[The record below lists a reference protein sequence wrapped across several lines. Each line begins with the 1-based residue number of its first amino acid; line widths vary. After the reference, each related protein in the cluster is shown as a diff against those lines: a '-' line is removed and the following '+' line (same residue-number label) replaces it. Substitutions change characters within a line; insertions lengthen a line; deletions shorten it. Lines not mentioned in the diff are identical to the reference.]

1 VLDIKK
7 IVFPVTHAMTRA
19 LLSPS
24 HNVLDVARDG
34 IVLVDSAGRIVE
46 LNAVARRFL
55 NRVDGDYSGLDF
67 WSAVPPGIAELHQI
81 GAAKAM
87 ALHKDH
93 VFTERSDFEC
103 DWLEYGF
110 RPHSTGYVVNLRD
123 VTHKHEL
130 QLLLTKNKHT
140 NLLLFEKNP
149 NAMWVF
155 DMGSRRILSVNQAA
169 CDFYAM
175 TRSSFLALQLGA
187 LFPDH
192 LGTALF
198 DSVDQAGS
206 SELALQICN
215 QVKGDGSLVLVEL
228 ACGRIVWQDHQAM
241 LVTVSDVAQRHLSDH
256 TLRQE
261 NTELKLALSSAHE
274 ALKNASRDL
283 TALTHALSHDMQ
295 IPLHV
300 VNGFAAILAKKYGE
314 LIDHTGR
321 HYINRI
327 QDSTRLMAELVDD
340 LRRLVQL
347 PQRSAPLETLDLTA
361 LCAAIVDDLR
371 FRHPDRTV
379 TFEINARSAVAAD
392 KSLLV
397 IALSCLLDNAWK
409 FTSKKIDA
417 WVKVA
422 VIAGDRPGELVLQ
435 VSDNGEGFDTA
446 YSDKL
451 FVAFQ
456 RLHSGA
462 EYPGNGLGLVT
473 VLRVAERH
481 GGRVWAQSTPNGAS
495 FYMALPQVP
504 GEHAIQQPN

>member
-7 IVFPVTHAMTRA
+7 IVFPVTHAITRA
-19 LLSPS
+19 WLPSS
-24 HNVLDVARDG
+24 HNVLDVAWDG
-34 IVLVDSAGRIVE
+34 IVLLDSAGRIVE

-55 NRVDGDYSGLDF
+55 NRVDGDFSGHDF
-67 WSAVPPGIAELHQI
+67 WSAVPPGIAELHQLNT
-81 GAAKAM
+81 AQAM
-87 ALHKDH
+87 ALHKKH

-103 DWLEYGF
+103 DWLEYCF

-123 VTHKHEL
+123 VTHKHDM
-130 QLLLTKNKHT
+130 QLLLTKSKHT

-149 NAMWVF
+149 NAMWIF
-155 DMGSRRILSVNQAA
+155 DMASRRILSVNQAA
-169 CDFYAM
+169 CEFYAIAK
-175 TRSSFLALQLGA
+175 SSFLELKLGA

-192 LGTALF
+192 SASALF
-198 DSVDQAGS
+198 DSIDKAGP
-206 SELALQICN
+206 SELALQICK
-215 QVKGDGSLVLVEL
+215 QIKGDGTLVLVEL
-228 ACGRIVWQDHQAM
+228 ACGRIDWQDHEAM
-241 LVTVSDVAQRHLSDH
+241 LVSVSDVAERHLSDR
-256 TLRQE
+256 TLRHE
-261 NTELKLALSSAHE
+261 NTELKLALSSANE
-274 ALKNASRDL
+274 ALKNASRDVN
-283 TALTHALSHDMQ
+283 ALTHALSHDLQ

-300 VNGFAAILAKKYGE
+300 VNGFAAILAKRYGE

-340 LRRLVQL
+340 LRRLVKL
-347 PQRSAPLETLDLTA
+347 PQRSGHLETLDVTA

-371 FRHPDRTV
+371 FRYPDRTV
-379 TFEINARSAVAAD
+379 TFEMNAITTVAAD

-409 FTSKKIDA
+409 FTSKKVDA
-417 WVKVA
+417 WVRVA
-422 VIAGDRPGELVLQ
+422 VIAGDGPDERVLQ

-446 YSDKL
+446 YVDKL

-462 EYPGNGLGLVT
+462 DYPGNGLGLVT

-495 FYMALPQVP
+495 FYMALPQVQ
-504 GEHAIQQPN
+504 GEHAIEQAN

>member
-1 VLDIKK
+1 ML
-7 IVFPVTHAMTRA
+7 
-19 LLSPS
+19 
-24 HNVLDVARDG
+24 
-34 IVLVDSAGRIVE
+34 DSAGRIVE

-55 NRVDGDYSGLDF
+55 NRVDGDFSGRDF
-67 WSAVPPGIAELHQI
+67 WSAVPPGIAELHQL
-81 GAAKAM
+81 GTVKAM
-87 ALHKDH
+87 ALYKDH

-103 DWLEYGF
+103 DWLEYCF
-110 RPHSTGYVVNLRD
+110 RPHSAGYVVNLRD

-130 QLLLTKNKHT
+130 QLLLAKSKHT
-140 NLLLFEKNP
+140 SLLLFEKNP
-149 NAMWVF
+149 NAMWIF
-155 DMGSRRILSVNQAA
+155 DMASRRILSVNQAA
-169 CDFYAM
+169 CDFYAIE
-175 TRSSFLALQLGA
+175 RNRFLELKLGA

-192 LGTALF
+192 SGAALF
-198 DSVDQAGS
+198 DSVGKAGP
-206 SELALQICN
+206 SELALQICD
-215 QVKGDGSLVLVEL
+215 QVKGDGALVLVEL
-228 ACGRIVWQDHQAM
+228 ACGRIDWRDHQAM
-241 LVTVSDVAQRHLSDH
+241 LVSVSDIAERHLSDR

-261 NTELKLALSSAHE
+261 NTELKLALSSANE
-274 ALKNASRDL
+274 ALKNASRDVN
-283 TALTHALSHDMQ
+283 ALTYALSHDMQ

-300 VNGFAAILAKKYGE
+300 ANGFAAILAKKYGE

-347 PQRSAPLETLDLTA
+347 PQRSGHLETLDVTA

-371 FRHPDRTV
+371 LRYPERTV
-379 TFEINARSAVAAD
+379 TFEMNARSTVAAD

-409 FTSKKIDA
+409 FTSKKVDA
-417 WVKVA
+417 WIKVA

-435 VSDNGEGFDTA
+435 VSDNGEGFETA

-462 EYPGNGLGLVT
+462 DYPGNGLGLVT

-495 FYMALPQVP
+495 FYMALPQAQ
-504 GEHAIQQPN
+504 GEHAIEQAN

>member
-1 VLDIKK
+1 ML
-7 IVFPVTHAMTRA
+7 
-19 LLSPS
+19 
-24 HNVLDVARDG
+24 
-34 IVLVDSAGRIVE
+34 DSAGRIVE
-46 LNAVARRFL
+46 INAVARRFL
-55 NRVDGDYSGLDF
+55 NRVDGDFSGLDF
-67 WSAVPPGIAELHQI
+67 WSAVPPGIAELHQL
-81 GAAKAM
+81 GAAQAM
-87 ALHKDH
+87 ALRKDH

-103 DWLEYGF
+103 DWLEYCF
-110 RPHSTGYVVNLRD
+110 RPYSTGYVVNLRD
-123 VTHKHEL
+123 VTHKHDL
-130 QLLLTKNKHT
+130 QLLLTKSKHT

-149 NAMWVF
+149 NAMWIF
-155 DMGSRRILSVNQAA
+155 DLASQRILSVNLAA
-169 CDFYAM
+169 CNFYAIAK
-175 TRSSFLALQLGA
+175 SSFLQLKLGA

-192 LGTALF
+192 SGAILF
-198 DSVDQAGS
+198 DSVDKAGP

-215 QVKGDGSLVLVEL
+215 QVKGDGTLVLVEL

-241 LVTVSDVAQRHLSDH
+241 LVTVSDVAERHLSDR

-261 NTELKLALSSAHE
+261 NTELKLALSSANE
-274 ALKNASRDL
+274 ALKNASRDVN
-283 TALTHALSHDMQ
+283 ALTYGLSNDMQ
-295 IPLHV
+295 VPLHV
-300 VNGFAAILAKKYGE
+300 VNGFAAILAKKYAE

-347 PQRSAPLETLDLTA
+347 PQRTGHLETLDVTA

-371 FRHPDRTV
+371 LRFPGRTV
-379 TFEINARSAVAAD
+379 TFEMNGISTVEAD

-409 FTSKKIDA
+409 FTSKKVDA
-417 WVKVA
+417 WVKVE

-435 VSDNGEGFDTA
+435 VSDNGEGFDSA

-462 EYPGNGLGLVT
+462 DYPGNGLGLVT

-495 FYMALPQVP
+495 FYMALPQAQC
-504 GEHAIQQPN
+504 ERTSEQAN